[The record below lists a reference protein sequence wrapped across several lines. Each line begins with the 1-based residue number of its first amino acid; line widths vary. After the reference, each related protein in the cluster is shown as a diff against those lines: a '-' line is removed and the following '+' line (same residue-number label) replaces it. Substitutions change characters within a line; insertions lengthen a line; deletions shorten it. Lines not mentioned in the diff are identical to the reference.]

1 MFSTQGAAVAMS
13 PERLKAVCEAG
24 PPIQFGEVLAAL
36 TSSPEVDVAVP
47 AMLWP
52 ATPSPGL
59 LHAMAAPTST
69 AMFSLPGLDCLAPV
83 FENRLHP
90 LWAESADCNRSL
102 DAEITKA
109 FPVFNETSPN
119 AVSPV
124 AAPPTALPTT
134 LAEQETCSVC
144 ANPFSMSPNC
154 QDAQDCFSMDGKPVC
169 HSCRP
174 LFDSEPFVPKTQ
186 VCINPLCRRKWKQL
200 TPKML
205 PHFCLPCMRHLEERL
220 PAEQSDVE
228 IAPVESMYEHW
239 YDIYAEI
246 AEAVGYPAPLPR
258 VVKPSEMLE
267 SGEQVREHVH
277 EVLAAFGESFKSPP
291 PSEDVRNWNS
301 VYGRRKHYRGII
313 HRQNRRYCVAVE
325 ALEELSADLTPIR
338 RVTNGVREFLLVDW
352 QQQLIEGQEVD
363 FVACPNPSVEER
375 DTVSRIVGLLNVPRT
390 TEEKYT
396 ASPAALQATGA
407 ATDGKKAITNNADIP
422 KSSST
427 SSLGSTT
434 LPSSPASTGIAFSDL
449 MQWSQEELAE
459 PEAPSAASGFKVP
472 GATTTPSNENKCRS
486 AAAVAAA
493 QDVRPHPLRL
503 SLDSCLLLDG
513 KCALQQPPSTN
524 LHGLPLVQPMLDMP
538 AGTCVPIVLP
548 LAAMAAGHSS
558 GHAQA
563 GPGCSTLMCPV
574 SPCAA
579 YFGD

>member
-1 MFSTQGAAVAMS
+1 MCSTGAACCATQGALAAMS
-13 PERLKAVCEAG
+13 PGAPKAAC
-24 PPIQFGEVLAAL
+24 QFGEVLAAL
-36 TSSPEVDVAVP
+36 AVSPEVDTAVP
-47 AMLWP
+47 AVWP
-52 ATPSPGL
+52 ATPTPEL
-59 LHAMAAPTST
+59 CHATVRSSASML
-69 AMFSLPGLDCLAPV
+69 MFSLPGLDCLAPV
-83 FENRLHP
+83 FESKLP
-90 LWAESADCNRSL
+90 PQVAESTACNRTH
-102 DAEITKA
+102 DTGTMKA
-109 FPVFNETSPN
+109 ISP
-119 AVSPV
+119 SDKPS
-124 AAPPTALPTT
+124 PTALPTI
-134 LAEQETCSVC
+134 LAEAVLAEEDTCRVC
-144 ANPFSMSPNC
+144 TVCHDTFSMSADC
-154 QDAQDCFSMDGKPVC
+154 QDAMDCFSVDGRPTC
-169 HSCRP
+169 QTCRH
-174 LFDSEPFVPKTQ
+174 LFDAVPFVPKTE